1 MATSYAL
8 RGALFFSWFMPSFT
22 KLGYRARKLTWSNKD
37 FDFNGQTWLVTG
49 ASTGIGRQIAISA
62 ANAGATVH
70 VVARSLDRLNQL
82 QPAVTSERGRIVCH
96 AVDLSLMQ
104 SVRTLSQNFNEA
116 GIKFDVVVNNV
127 GLMLAEPNK
136 TSEGLEAGFATN
148 LAGHYVL
155 TEELVAHGALKSGS
169 TVVNMSSGGM
179 YNVALDLS
187 TLQGETPYDGTLTY
201 ARHKRA
207 QVALNEHWRHTY
219 GSMINFYVMH
229 PGWVS
234 TPGVETAM
242 PEFHSAL
249 HNLLRSPAA
258 GADTALWLAFTKPE
272 QRDAKSIW
280 FDRAQ
285 RPAYFF
291 SATRKG
297 DSTAALVDHLEEI
310 SARTQV
316 SAAGA

>member
-1 MATSYAL
+1 M

-22 KLGYRARKLTWSNKD
+22 KLGYQARKLTWSGKD
-37 FDFNGQTWLVTG
+37 FEFNGQTWLVTG

-70 VVARSLDRLNQL
+70 VVARSQDKLIELQRAVKSDRG
-82 QPAVTSERGRIVCH
+82 SIVCH
-96 AVDLSLMQ
+96 SVDLSLMD
-104 SVRTLSQNFNEA
+104 SVRHLTQTLSEA
-116 GIKFDVVVNNV
+116 GLVFDVVVNNV
-127 GLMLAEPNK
+127 GLMLAEASV
-136 TSEGLEAGFATN
+136 TSEGLETGFATN
-148 LAGHYVL
+148 VAGHYIL
-155 TEELVAHGALKSGS
+155 TEELIAHGALKSGG
-169 TVVNMSSGGM
+169 TVINMSSGGM
-179 YNVALDLS
+179 YNVALDLPA
-187 TLQGETPYDGTLTY
+187 LQGETPYDGTLTY

-219 GSMINFYVMH
+219 GNMINFYVMH

-249 HNLLRSPAA
+249 NNLLRSPAA

-291 SATRKG
+291 SATRQG
-297 DSTAALVDHLEEI
+297 DSTAALVDHLEKVA
-310 SARTQV
+310 ARTQV
-316 SAAGA
+316 DAVSA